1 MILGNIFIIDPFLAE
16 YSSQYFTNYYYY
28 YYYYYYLLFYF
39 ILFFLTIRLEMFEF
53 KVNV

>member
-28 YYYYYYLLFYF
+28 YYYLLFYF